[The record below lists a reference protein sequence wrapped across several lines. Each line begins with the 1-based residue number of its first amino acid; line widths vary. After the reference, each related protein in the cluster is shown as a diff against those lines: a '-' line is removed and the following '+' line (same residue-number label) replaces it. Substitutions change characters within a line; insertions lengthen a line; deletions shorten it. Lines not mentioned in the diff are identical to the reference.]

1 MMVQAKHPDIHLA
14 ELISKGGRPVKL
26 RNLQAI
32 HELCRAQ
39 YEAGTRDF
47 SVASIGKLC
56 ERAGILTARGL
67 YNAPLADYRA
77 LIESWAAYAGPS
89 IPKPVKQLA
98 SEDYLMR
105 IDDPAIRA
113 IVQGVIAERNKL
125 KAQLNTLKAN
135 TTIVVDRRPLQAPA
149 SHGTSAVFTDSER
162 KALSKAV
169 SPEFIESQ
177 GWREVDFGEVVNS
190 RGRTVFDPGFAS
202 GIRKLLSSWGR

>member
-1 MMVQAKHPDIHLA
+1 MVSEQAIHPDVLLA
-14 ELISKGGRPVKL
+14 DLISKGGRPVKL

-39 YEAGTRDF
+39 YEAGSRDF
-47 SVASIGKLC
+47 SIATIGKLC
-56 ERAGILTARGL
+56 ERDGLLTARGL

-77 LIESWAAYAGPS
+77 LIGGWAAYAGPP

-98 SEDYLMR
+98 SEDYLSR

-135 TTIVVDRRPLQAPA
+135 TTIVVDRRPMPA
-149 SHGTSAVFTDSER
+149 AGVQGLSPVFTDSER
-162 KALSKAV
+162 KALAKAV
-169 SPEFIESQ
+169 SAEFLESQ
-177 GWREVDFGEVVNS
+177 GWREVDFGEVVNAK
-190 RGRTVFDPGFAS
+190 GRTVFDPGFAS
-202 GIRKLLSSWGR
+202 AVRKLVTS